1 MPCLSALPWG
11 LGRRCGETESWL
23 SPRWCRGTMSLR
35 LCLLGPPFQARQEL
49 WFWSLGLL
57 PPGGGSA
64 PPWGAAVPQ
73 AWGLPEEEFG
83 VSFSV

>member
-1 MPCLSALPWG
+1 MAALRLLVTAVPMPV
-11 LGRRCGETESWL
+11 
-23 SPRWCRGTMSLR
+23 RGTLSLR
-35 LCLLGPPFQARQEL
+35 LCLRGPPFQARQES
-49 WFWSLGLL
+49 WSWSSGLP

-83 VSFSV
+83 GPFSA